1 MVQYNRTE
9 YILFDKQ
16 PLHAIICNL
25 PLGVEL
31 TEPDTDKLMVRMS
44 RDQME
49 MLLGIKMAT
58 GNSPSEV
65 ASPSP
70 SPRGE
75 KIPVPVPAKAHG
87 DDFSPIPAPARGK
100 IPVGDPRPRIC
111 SSPFRLIHHHS
122 HEFIDTILEYTT
134 NHNPKIA
141 K

>member
-1 MVQYNRTE
+1 LKKLQFHIGHLTVANPELLR
-9 YILFDKQ
+9 
-16 PLHAIICNL
+16 C
-25 PLGVEL
+25 VE
-31 TEPDTDKLMVRMS
+31 V
-44 RDQME
+44 
-49 MLLGIKMAT
+49 LLKMAT
-58 GNSPSEV
+58 GNFSSEV
-65 ASPSP
+65 ASPFP

-75 KIPVPVPAKAHG
+75 KIPVPVSAKAHG

>member
-1 MVQYNRTE
+1 M
-9 YILFDKQ
+9 L
-16 PLHAIICNL
+16 
-25 PLGVEL
+25 
-31 TEPDTDKLMVRMS
+31 KL
-44 RDQME
+44 
-49 MLLGIKMAT
+49 KMAT